1 MTLKFKNGETPL
13 RVGSKTKFE
22 VFQSEG
28 FWWLKISQYGR
39 RTADEVLF
47 FANADEAELTAA
59 NIQAAINRG
68 DKVFCI

>member
-1 MTLKFKNGETPL
+1 MTLKFKNGEKPL
-13 RVGSKTKFE
+13 RVGNKSKFE

-28 FWWLKISQYGR
+28 YWWLKISQNGKN
-39 RTADEVLF
+39 TADNVIF

-68 DKVFCI
+68 DKAFYV